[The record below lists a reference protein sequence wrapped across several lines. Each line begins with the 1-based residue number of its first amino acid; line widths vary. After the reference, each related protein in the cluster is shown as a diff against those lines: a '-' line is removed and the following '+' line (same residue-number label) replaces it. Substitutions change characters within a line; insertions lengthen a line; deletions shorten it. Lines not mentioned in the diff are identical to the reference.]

1 MQNNGDS
8 GQKRVQGTDTKVSNS
23 NKELLSPWRT
33 RREMVSSDVIKQGQ
47 WRVVYIRTGMESVT
61 ALLMASWL
69 RAERGGDP
77 GRQD

>member
-1 MQNNGDS
+1 MR
-8 GQKRVQGTDTKVSNS
+8 KVQGTDTKVSNS
-23 NKELLSPWRT
+23 NKELLSPWHT

-47 WRVVYIRTGMESVT
+47 WRVVYIRTEMESVT

>member
-1 MQNNGDS
+1 MGKVA
-8 GQKRVQGTDTKVSNS
+8 QKSAQGTDTKVGNS
-23 NKELLSPWRT
+23 NKELHSPWRT
-33 RREMVSSDVIKQGQ
+33 RREMASSDVIKQGQ